1 MALQQRSF
9 AFAAVAALLALSIAV
24 LSAHDQNSLDRRAV
38 EFDFACNAFISVIF
52 AIKQRNTD
60 ALASKLKAVSDPA
73 TEDCAKFVDGE
84 PDAVNNVV
92 TSLILRNVAYRMPAA
107 NNYVIVD
114 KMPLAVASELFMC
127 NKPTEAGNPPFVV
140 CRGHSN

>member
-1 MALQQRSF
+1 MPA
-9 AFAAVAALLALSIAV
+9 
-24 LSAHDQNSLDRRAV
+24 DQNSFDRRAV

-73 TEDCAKFVDGE
+73 TEDYGKYMTVEEMAKFVDGE

-127 NKPTEAGNPPFVV
+127 NVGNA
-140 CRGHSN
+140 